1 MKTKRLFQ
9 LALLAFLIFFAFL
22 GWYGYRLSLCNCK
35 AGVFIAGFS
44 IIFAGWLILSGLHRY
59 TKHPSLIISLF
70 AVICFFGI
78 WTYQP
83 TVSDDSEPL
92 AKLIAPL
99 NNTLSL
105 FLSSRG
111 GTGNENDV
119 RSTSSYQLLNLGA
132 HFFFALFMFSI
143 FGRRLINSSRRILFL
158 RSKKNIFWGDSPGG
172 ILLAQ
177 DILDTERW
185 QQPVFVFS
193 HAVKD
198 DTGKEKS
205 LFEKID
211 SMGGIVL
218 YRDFDNMRRHP
229 RGHRHFFLTEDY
241 DFNLK
246 MALETARKNKKKITH
261 IYLRTEM
268 PRVDFLFRDYKELD
282 LHILNQS
289 GLTARQFVSDHPIID
304 LVPKENINQLTVDFH
319 FNVLML
325 GFGSQGR
332 ELLNKTICDAQFKGS
347 HFAAT
352 VIDKDFDRK
361 RGEYQLLFEECI
373 SEYHLYFEKDEQ
385 ICNIGSQH
393 FYQWFKEHHRNFE
406 RIIIALDDDTLNLNI
421 SFALANLL
429 IAEGEMN
436 PQKRIFVHIAH
447 ADKHL
452 YREYPV
458 TMFGR
463 LDEIY
468 TFGVIVAEQMD
479 RIAKAVN
486 CVYSNYDK
494 EVLPEINQN
503 EAEKEWK
510 KMSRNKNNSTF
521 NKDSSRAVA
530 MNVENIIKIAGG
542 RKGFDELIKDP
553 AMLEILAENEHLRW
567 NAFLLTQGIT
577 RWNEI
582 TDDNPTEA
590 KFFKYPNEKAW
601 LLKHACLVPYKEL
614 DIISERV
621 NELREKSGKTG
632 KENFKETDRR
642 IIRHFGLFWDELRPK
657 VTPNQEI
664 GV

>member
-9 LALLAFLIFFAFL
+9 LALLAFLIFFAFI

-44 IIFAGWLILSGLHRY
+44 IIVAGWLILSGLHRY

-70 AVICFFGI
+70 AVICFWGI
-78 WTYQP
+78 GTYQP
-83 TVSDDSEPL
+83 TVRAESEPL

-111 GTGNENDV
+111 GTGNENDI
-119 RSTSSYQLLNLGA
+119 RSTSSYQLLSLSA

-143 FGRRLINSSRRILFL
+143 FGRRLINSSRRILFF
-158 RSKKNIFWGDSPGG
+158 RSGKNIFWGDSPGG

-177 DILDTERW
+177 VMLKTERW

-198 DTGKEKS
+198 DSGKEKS

-211 SMGGIVL
+211 SIGGIVL
-218 YRDFDNMRRHP
+218 YCDFDNMKRP
-229 RGHRHFFLTEDY
+229 PKGYRHFFLTEDQ

-246 MALETARKNKKKITH
+246 MALETAEKNKKKITH

-268 PRVDFLFRDYKELD
+268 PRVDFLFRDYKEVD

-289 GLTARQFVSDHPIID
+289 GLTARQFVSKHPIID
-304 LVPKENINQLTVDFH
+304 FVPKSNINQLMVDFH

-325 GFGSQGR
+325 GFGWQGR

-347 HFAAT
+347 NFAAT
-352 VIDKDFDRK
+352 VIDKDLDLT
-361 RGEYQLLFEECI
+361 RGEYQLLFDECI
-373 SEYHLYFEKDEQ
+373 SEYHLSFEKDEQ
-385 ICNIGSQH
+385 ICNIGSQQ
-393 FYQWFKEHHRNFE
+393 FYQWFKDHHRNFE
-406 RIIIALDDDTLNLNI
+406 RIIIALGDDTLNLSI

-436 PQKRIFVHIAH
+436 PQERIFVHIAH
-447 ADKHL
+447 EDKHL

-458 TMFGR
+458 KMFG
-463 LDEIY
+463 LLKEIY
-468 TFGVIVAEQMD
+468 TCDVIVAEQMD
-479 RIAKAVN
+479 RVARAVHY
-486 CVYSNYDK
+486 VYLKSDIK
-494 EVLPEINQN
+494 VLQKINRK
-503 EAEKEWK
+503 EAEEEWK
-510 KMSRNKNNSTF
+510 KMSGNKNNSTF

-530 MNVENIIKIAGG
+530 MNVGNIIKIAGG
-542 RKGFDELIKDP
+542 REGFDELIKDL

-577 RWNEI
+577 LWNEI
-582 TDDNPTEA
+582 PDNNPTEA
-590 KFFKYPNEKAW
+590 KLFKYPVEKAW
-601 LLKHACLVPYKEL
+601 LLKHACLVPYEEL

-621 NELREKSGKTG
+621 NELREKSGKTE

-642 IIRHFGLFWDELRPK
+642 IIRHFGLFWDILHQK
-657 VTPNQEI
+657 N
-664 GV
+664 